1 MLKKVYTAATPLMPG
16 FIQQVLENAGIPCVM
31 RNYFLNSAMG
41 ELPFVETWPAIW
53 VEEQYEHV
61 ALELIQATLDNHT
74 TDKGTWTCHHCGET
88 SELQFQNC
96 WQCGQAAPQASI
108 IADEK

>member
-16 FIQQVLENAGIPCVM
+16 FIEQVLVNAKIPCVQ
-31 RNYFLNSAMG
+31 RNYFLNGAMG

-53 VEEQYEHV
+53 VDEQYEQA
-61 ALELIQATLDNHT
+61 ALELIRITLEHREE
-74 TDKGTWTCHHCGET
+74 GAWTCQHCGET
-88 SELQFQNC
+88 LEAQFQTC
-96 WQCGQAAPQASI
+96 WKCGQSAPQAQV